1 VQVLASKEQ
10 QNPFATHTNSQVRP
24 RKSPCHCL
32 YIKSKRVSSFCFSFL
47 TNKIII
53 IKIKIKVTLNIETSQ
68 YASNTQAVIKNV
80 QILTIYFYFIFL
92 SPYYCLR
99 ILVQEN
105 KEKNK

>member
-1 VQVLASKEQ
+1 VQELASKEQ

-47 TNKIII
+47 TK
-53 IKIKIKVTLNIETSQ
+53 KIKIKVTLNIETSQ